1 MKFCVHRVGY
11 VFGILGGAM
20 IDKELAKKIESELL
34 RIEEDTLHSSKSQ
47 YNASD
52 RYSMRHVWLG
62 VPAAAL
68 SALAGAASFSGQ
80 WEIAAGLISIA
91 VAVLAALQTFMKPAE
106 QAAAHK
112 AAGDQFLA
120 LRNDARLMREIKVG
134 LFEDVQEAVTAL
146 DVMVKRRNDQNA
158 SSPQVARKDFEKAKR
173 GIDGGEA
180 RYAVDRQD
188 APK

>member
-1 MKFCVHRVGY
+1 
-11 VFGILGGAM
+11 M
-20 IDKELAKKIESELL
+20 IDAGLREKIETELS
-34 RIEEDTLHSSKSQ
+34 RIEEDTLHSGKSQ
-47 YNASD
+47 YNAGE
-52 RYSMRHVWLG
+52 RYSSRHVWLG
-62 VPAAAL
+62 VPASAL

-134 LFEDVQEAVTAL
+134 LIEEAHEAVTAL
-146 DVMVKRRNDQNA
+146 EVMVKRRNDLNA
-158 SSPQVARKDFEKAKR
+158 SSPQVSTRDFQKAKK
-173 GIDGGEA
+173 GIDAGEA
-180 RYAVDRQD
+180 KHAVDVAQI
-188 APK
+188 